1 MPNPTG
7 TPKLFG
13 PASAFKL
20 RYEFLDT
27 TLGGAPLEPFPKTS
41 GPKGLPEPMP
51 LLQFQSK
58 SCNRVYRY
66 VSTNQN
72 FVLYQQWLDQQIK
85 VHLTI
90 KNGGKIITISNVSF
104 FFLKFFEKPLKTW
117 ETKQESVIVNG
128 CSVACQIVLWFSV
141 QTKFINF
148 STSKTHFFFCRFSRY
163 SNK

>member
-1 MPNPTG
+1 MLTESYLSTGQDLTIEFMPNPTG

-27 TLGGAPLEPFPKTS
+27 SLGGAPLEPFPKTS

-66 VSTNQN
+66 VNI
-72 FVLYQQWLDQQIK
+72 F
-85 VHLTI
+85 LTA
-90 KNGGKIITISNVSF
+90 
-104 FFLKFFEKPLKTW
+104 L
-117 ETKQESVIVNG
+117 
-128 CSVACQIVLWFSV
+128 
-141 QTKFINF
+141 
-148 STSKTHFFFCRFSRY
+148 
-163 SNK
+163 